1 MKKKLTW
8 KNYLYVGSMLFGLFF
23 GAGNLIFPVH
33 LGQEAGAHVFSA
45 NLGFL
50 VTGIGLPFLGIL
62 VMGISQC
69 NSSIELAERI
79 SRPYALIFTF
89 ILTLTLGPLFTIPR
103 LATTS
108 FEIGLAPFF
117 QKSSHTV
124 VLAVF
129 SVIFFLFAWLFSK
142 SPSKLLDYIGKF
154 LNPLFLFFLAILL
167 ILAFIHPLGNISS
180 APIGDAYSTSA
191 FFKGFTDGYNT
202 LDALGSFMLAVVIIS
217 TIRGM
222 GVTEPKDIAK
232 DTIKSGIITVI
243 LMGVIYTLLA
253 YVGTMSVGH
262 FAISSNGGIAL
273 TQIAT
278 HYLGNGGLVLL
289 ATIVILACLKTAIG
303 LITAC
308 SETFMKLFSNIS
320 YKFFILSISIFTC
333 LFANV
338 GLTNI
343 IQFSLPVLMF
353 LYPLTITLMLLA
365 LFGSLFNNRK
375 EVYQITTLF
384 TFFAAF
390 LDMLN
395 NSPAIIRE
403 SRLVVPIL
411 EMAEKYLP
419 LFSIGMGWTTPAA
432 FGFIL
437 GILWIIL
444 PKYKIN
450 YLKKS

>member
-1 MKKKLTW
+1 
-8 KNYLYVGSMLFGLFF
+8 
-23 GAGNLIFPVH
+23 
-33 LGQEAGAHVFSA
+33 
-45 NLGFL
+45 
-50 VTGIGLPFLGIL
+50 
-62 VMGISQC
+62 
-69 NSSIELAERI
+69 
-79 SRPYALIFTF
+79 
-89 ILTLTLGPLFTIPR
+89 
-103 LATTS
+103 
-108 FEIGLAPFF
+108 
-117 QKSSHTV
+117 
-124 VLAVF
+124 
-129 SVIFFLFAWLFSK
+129 
-142 SPSKLLDYIGKF
+142 
-154 LNPLFLFFLAILL
+154 ILL

-262 FAISSNGGIAL
+262 FAVSSNGGIAL

-278 HYLGNGGLVLL
+278 HYLGNGGLILL
-289 ATIVILACLKTAIG
+289 AIIVILACLKTAIG

-308 SETFMKLFSNIS
+308 SETFMKLFPNIS
-320 YKFFILSISIFTC
+320 YKFFILSISIFAC

-419 LFSIGMGWTTPAA
+419 LFSIGMGWATPAA